1 MRFSTRGRYGLKA
14 MFVLA
19 QHYGQG
25 PLPLK
30 QVAEDQGISEA
41 YLEQLIGE
49 LRKSGLVKSVRGA
62 QGGYLLGKAPDRITV
77 GDIIRVLEGPIAPA
91 DCVIEDEELD
101 LCEQADKCV
110 TRLIWERV
118 RDSVSEV
125 LDSMS
130 LADMLAKASEIQG
143 GSPQCQPISQ

>member
-19 QHYGQG
+19 QHYGKG

-30 QVAEDQGISEA
+30 QVAENQGISEA

-62 QGGYLLGKAPDRITV
+62 QGGYLLGKAPEKITV

-91 DCVIEDEELD
+91 DCVVADDADICD
-101 LCEQADKCV
+101 QADRCV

-125 LDSMS
+125 LDSVS
-130 LADMLAKASEIQG
+130 LADMLAQASEIQG